1 MSVLEQVADGLAQ
14 RVTGMMSDMNDDAM
28 ERRISDEIGASSPTL
43 QEAFLTAMRL
53 RKAEVRGHA
62 LLDKYEAGDKI
73 PEAAISSAPQ
83 D

>member
-1 MSVLEQVADGLAQ
+1 MSVLEEVADGLAK

-43 QEAFLTAMRL
+43 QEAFQTAMRL

>member
-1 MSVLEQVADGLAQ
+1 MSILDEVADGLAKRAINEIKRSGDEDIEA
-14 RVTGMMSDMNDDAM
+14 RVAQ
-28 ERRISDEIGASSPTL
+28 EIGSSSPTL

-62 LLDKYEAGDKI
+62 LLEKYEAGEAV
-73 PEAAISSAPQ
+73 PVAAISAAPQ

>member
-1 MSVLEQVADGLAQ
+1 MSVLEEVADGLAK
-14 RVTGMMSDMNDDAM
+14 RVTDMMTDMNDDAM

-43 QEAFLTAMRL
+43 QEAFQTAMRL

>member
-1 MSVLEQVADGLAQ
+1 MSILDEVADGLAK
-14 RVTGMMSDMNDDAM
+14 RAIKEMNRSGDENIEA
-28 ERRISDEIGASSPTL
+28 RIAQEIGSSSPTL

-62 LLDKYEAGDKI
+62 LLEKYESG
-73 PEAAISSAPQ
+73 AAIPKAGVSSAPQ